1 MNITIDTSRFYAVMN
16 RKPSG
21 FGTWIFWIG
30 SETVWFEMMLYREA
44 VKKARRRAVALS
56 VPHIALMP

>member
-1 MNITIDTSRFYAVMN
+1 MNVTIDTSRFYAVMN

-21 FGTWIFWIG
+21 FGTWIFRIG
-30 SETVWFEMMLYREA
+30 NEMIWFEMMSYREA
-44 VKKARRRAVALS
+44 VKKARRKALSLS